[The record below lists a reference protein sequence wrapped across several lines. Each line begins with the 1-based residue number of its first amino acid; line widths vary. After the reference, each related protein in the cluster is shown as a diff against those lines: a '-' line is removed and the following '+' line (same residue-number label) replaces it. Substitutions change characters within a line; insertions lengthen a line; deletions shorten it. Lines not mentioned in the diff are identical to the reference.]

1 MKLKSIFKKKN
12 DTSNPISQAAN
23 LGISTPAASSP
34 TTPPPI
40 THPTAEQQAAYTN
53 DDSINET
60 VVTDAISLHGSISK
74 IETYTLAD
82 KIMGAQER
90 NIAELIQ
97 NADRKTILLSG
108 LAYDY
113 QNKYG
118 KKPDYTGKFK
128 NYLVSEFSDNIKIC
142 GSGGSVVVTWVG
154 TNSEIDCGDDGS
166 KKKTKDEEKAL
177 RNYTNQ
183 EELLTEI
190 IQKLAI
196 SSSTKIQL
204 GNIIEHYRNETGQLP
219 TYEGKFKTYI
229 VTSIPGVQAG
239 SGEYISYHAVDS
251 SSSLVPSDIS
261 HQENNNVAASLES
274 SEAISNEQNNNQKK
288 KKKKKKEKKDEV
300 KIAVHDSSADIITF
314 SESIRGKS
322 DSGISA
328 KQEEDDNVAVRGIE
342 GFEGLSLEER
352 NAKANELATSLFLP
366 KGVLDGIQKNKG
378 LSLFKSSGIEN
389 QPEGALLGH
398 LFDGNESSNEVGEGV
413 YINTHSPFCFITV
426 GVQGAGKSHT
436 SSCILESCLVPFEP
450 GNVVKL
456 KAPQTT
462 LVLHYDQNT
471 TSICEA
477 AGLLSPHP
485 NIKTKMNQ
493 VGHSVGAVLKE
504 KAVIL
509 VSPAFYLQ
517 RKKFYGDTCTVKPLL
532 FRWRSL
538 TADHIKRIMRIES
551 GDNQLYVASFLD
563 LLRSYQKK
571 AVVPD
576 FADFLKQVRNV
587 CSIGTQ
593 KGPLD
598 QRINLL
604 ESIVAE
610 SEKNSGLVGE
620 SLDLVS
626 SSKDGYHLIIADMTD
641 PLLSKDE
648 ANGLFQVLT
657 EQLRTLPTKGG
668 KVLMLD
674 EAHKYMMG
682 EKSDGLS
689 EAIVNAAR
697 LMRHDGLRLVVSTQS
712 PKALAPELLELVT
725 IAALHHFHSP
735 DWFSYIKQK
744 LPLGDDDFES
754 ILSLNS
760 GDAVAFATT
769 HDLYGPGICS
779 FKMRIRPRI
788 TADLGSSRRNS

>member
-1 MKLKSIFKKKN
+1 
-12 DTSNPISQAAN
+12 
-23 LGISTPAASSP
+23 
-34 TTPPPI
+34 
-40 THPTAEQQAAYTN
+40 
-53 DDSINET
+53 
-60 VVTDAISLHGSISK
+60 
-74 IETYTLAD
+74 
-82 KIMGAQER
+82 MGAQER

-97 NADRKTILLSG
+97 NADRKKILLSALG
-108 LAYDY
+108 TDY

-118 KKPDYTGKFK
+118 KKPVYTGKFK
-128 NYLVSEFSDNIKIC
+128 NYLVSEFSDNIKIR
-142 GSGGSVVVTWVG
+142 GSGGSTVVTWVG
-154 TNSEIDCGDDGS
+154 TNTKIDYSD
-166 KKKTKDEEKAL
+166 
-177 RNYTNQ
+177 TNFNTFSQ

-190 IQKLAI
+190 IQNLAI

-204 GNIIEHYRNETGQLP
+204 GNIIQDYQKHVRNKSGQPP
-219 TYEGKFKTYI
+219 TYGGKFKNY
-229 VTSIPGVQAG
+229 VATSIPGVKVA
-239 SGEYISYHAVDS
+239 SGEYITYYATNSGS
-251 SSSLVPSDIS
+251 SEVPSEIPY
-261 HQENNNVAASLES
+261 QENNNVAASLES
-274 SEAISNEQNNNQKK
+274 SEANNNQKK
-288 KKKKKKEKKDEV
+288 KKEKKKKDEV

-314 SESIRGKS
+314 SKSIRGKS

-342 GFEGLSLEER
+342 EKLEGLSLEER

-398 LFDGNESSNEVGEGV
+398 LFDDNDSSNKVGEGV

-456 KAPQTT
+456 KVPQTT

-477 AGLLSPHP
+477 AGLLSPNP
-485 NIKTKMNQ
+485 NIKAKMNQ
-493 VGHSVGAVLKE
+493 VGHNVGAVIKE

-576 FADFLKQVRNV
+576 FADFLKQVRDV

-641 PLLSKDE
+641 PLLSKEE

-657 EQLRTLPTKGG
+657 EQFRTLPTKGG

-760 GDAVAFATT
+760 GEAVAFATT

>member
-1 MKLKSIFKKKN
+1 
-12 DTSNPISQAAN
+12 
-23 LGISTPAASSP
+23 
-34 TTPPPI
+34 
-40 THPTAEQQAAYTN
+40 
-53 DDSINET
+53 
-60 VVTDAISLHGSISK
+60 
-74 IETYTLAD
+74 
-82 KIMGAQER
+82 MGAQER

-97 NADRKTILLSG
+97 NADRKKILLSALG
-108 LAYDY
+108 TDY

-118 KKPDYTGKFK
+118 KKPVYTGKFK
-128 NYLVSEFSDNIKIC
+128 NYLVSEFSDNIKIR
-142 GSGGSVVVTWVG
+142 GSGGSTVVTWVG
-154 TNSEIDCGDDGS
+154 TNTKIDYSD
-166 KKKTKDEEKAL
+166 
-177 RNYTNQ
+177 TNFNTFSQ

-190 IQKLAI
+190 IQNLAI

-204 GNIIEHYRNETGQLP
+204 GNIIQDYQKHVRNKSGQPP
-219 TYEGKFKTYI
+219 TYGGKFKNY
-229 VTSIPGVQAG
+229 VATSIPGVKVA
-239 SGEYISYHAVDS
+239 SGEYITYYATNSGS
-251 SSSLVPSDIS
+251 SEVPSEIPY
-261 HQENNNVAASLES
+261 QENNNVAASLES
-274 SEAISNEQNNNQKK
+274 SEANNNQKK
-288 KKKKKKEKKDEV
+288 KKEKKKKDEV

-314 SESIRGKS
+314 SKSIRGKS

-342 GFEGLSLEER
+342 EKLEGLSLEER

-398 LFDGNESSNEVGEGV
+398 LFDDNDSSNKVGEGV

-456 KAPQTT
+456 KVPQTT

-477 AGLLSPHP
+477 AGLLSPNP
-485 NIKTKMNQ
+485 NIKAKMNQ
-493 VGHSVGAVLKE
+493 VGHNVGAVIKE

-593 KGPLD
+593 KWPLD

-641 PLLSKDE
+641 PLLSKEE

-657 EQLRTLPTKGG
+657 EQFRTLPTKGG

-760 GDAVAFATT
+760 GEAVAFATT

>member
-1 MKLKSIFKKKN
+1 M
-12 DTSNPISQAAN
+12 
-23 LGISTPAASSP
+23 
-34 TTPPPI
+34 
-40 THPTAEQQAAYTN
+40 E
-53 DDSINET
+53 
-60 VVTDAISLHGSISK
+60 
-74 IETYTLAD
+74 
-82 KIMGAQER
+82 AQER
-90 NIAELIQ
+90 NIANLIQ
-97 NADRKTILLSG
+97 DADKKTILFSALG
-108 LAYDY
+108 TDY
-113 QNKYG
+113 QNKFG
-118 KKPDYTGKFK
+118 KKPVYKGKFK
-128 NYLVSEFSDNIKIC
+128 DYLESQFANNIEIR
-142 GSGGSVVVTWVG
+142 GSGGSLVVTWVG
-154 TNSEIDCGDDGS
+154 TNTEIDYSD
-166 KKKTKDEEKAL
+166 
-177 RNYTNQ
+177 TNTFSQ

-204 GNIIEHYRNETGQLP
+204 GNIIQDYQKHVRNKSGQLP

-229 VTSIPGVQAG
+229 ATSIPGVKVA
-239 SGEYISYHAVDS
+239 SGEYITYHAIKS
-251 SSSLVPSDIS
+251 SSSEVPSEIS
-261 HQENNNVAASLES
+261 YQENN
-274 SEAISNEQNNNQKK
+274 Q

-328 KQEEDDNVAVRGIE
+328 KQEDDDNVAVRGIEE

-366 KGVLDGIQKNKG
+366 KGVLDGIQRNKG

-398 LFDGNESSNEVGEGV
+398 LFDDNESSNEVGEGV

-456 KAPQTT
+456 KVPQTT
-462 LVLHYDQNT
+462 LVVHYDQNT

-477 AGLLSPHP
+477 AGLLSLNR
-485 NIKTKMNQ
+485 NIKAKMNQ
-493 VGHSVGAVLKE
+493 VGHTVGAIPKE

-576 FADFLKQVRNV
+576 FADFLKQVRDV

-657 EQLRTLPTKGG
+657 EQFRTLPTKGG

-760 GDAVAFATT
+760 GEAVAFATT

>member
-1 MKLKSIFKKKN
+1 
-12 DTSNPISQAAN
+12 
-23 LGISTPAASSP
+23 
-34 TTPPPI
+34 
-40 THPTAEQQAAYTN
+40 
-53 DDSINET
+53 
-60 VVTDAISLHGSISK
+60 
-74 IETYTLAD
+74 
-82 KIMGAQER
+82 MGAQER
-90 NIAELIQ
+90 LIAELIQ
-97 NADRKTILLSG
+97 NADRKTILLSALG
-108 LAYDY
+108 TDY
-113 QNKYG
+113 QNKCG
-118 KKPDYTGKFK
+118 KKPVYTGKFK
-128 NYLVSEFSDNIKIC
+128 DYLESQFANNIEIR
-142 GSGGSVVVTWVG
+142 GSGGSLVVTWLG
-154 TNSEIDCGDDGS
+154 NSKIDCGDDSS
-166 KKKTKDEEKAL
+166 KKKTKDEKKAL

-204 GNIIEHYRNETGQLP
+204 SSIIQDYQKHVRNKSGQPP
-219 TYEGKFKTYI
+219 TYEGKFKNYI
-229 VTSIPGVQAG
+229 ATSIPGVKAG
-239 SGEYISYHAVDS
+239 SGSYITYHAIKSGSSEVPSEISY
-251 SSSLVPSDIS
+251 
-261 HQENNNVAASLES
+261 QGNNNAAASLES
-274 SEAISNEQNNNQKK
+274 SEAKA
-288 KKKKKKEKKDEV
+288 KKKKKEKKKKDEV

-328 KQEEDDNVAVRGIE
+328 KQEEEEKDNAAVRGIEE

-398 LFDGNESSNEVGEGV
+398 LFDDNESSNEVREGV

-436 SSCILESCLVPFEP
+436 SSCILESCLVPFKP

-456 KAPQTT
+456 KVPQTT

-477 AGLLSPHP
+477 AGLLSANHG
-485 NIKTKMNQ
+485 IKAKMNQ
-493 VGHSVGAVLKE
+493 VGHSVCAVAKE

-576 FADFLKQVRNV
+576 FADFLKQVRDV

-657 EQLRTLPTKGG
+657 EQFRSLPTKNG

-697 LMRHDGLRLVVSTQS
+697 LMRHVSTQS

-760 GDAVAFATT
+760 GEAVAFATT

>member
-1 MKLKSIFKKKN
+1 
-12 DTSNPISQAAN
+12 
-23 LGISTPAASSP
+23 
-34 TTPPPI
+34 
-40 THPTAEQQAAYTN
+40 
-53 DDSINET
+53 
-60 VVTDAISLHGSISK
+60 
-74 IETYTLAD
+74 
-82 KIMGAQER
+82 MGAQER
-90 NIAELIQ
+90 NIANLIQ
-97 NADRKTILLSG
+97 NADGKTILLSG
-108 LAYDY
+108 FAFDY
-113 QNKYG
+113 QTKYG
-118 KKPDYTGKFK
+118 KRPVYPGKFK
-128 NYLVSEFSDNIKIC
+128 EYLESEFSDNIKIR
-142 GSGGSVVVTWVG
+142 GIGGLTAVTWVG
-154 TNSEIDCGDDGS
+154 NSEIDCGDGGS
-166 KKKTKDEEKAL
+166 KKKTKDEKKAH
-177 RNYTNQ
+177 TNQ

-190 IQKLAI
+190 IQKLTI
-196 SSSTKIQL
+196 SSNTKIQL
-204 GNIIEHYRNETGQLP
+204 GHISQAYQNETGQLP

-229 VTSIPGVQAG
+229 ATSIPGVQAG
-239 SGEYISYHAVDS
+239 SGGFITYNYVESGGGGSSEVPSEISY
-251 SSSLVPSDIS
+251 
-261 HQENNNVAASLES
+261 
-274 SEAISNEQNNNQKK
+274 QKK
-288 KKKKKKEKKDEV
+288 KKEKKKKDEV

-328 KQEEDDNVAVRGIE
+328 KQEGDDAAVRGVEE

-366 KGVLDGIQKNKG
+366 KGVLDGIQRNKG

-398 LFDGNESSNEVGEGV
+398 LFDDNDSSNKVGEGV

-456 KAPQTT
+456 KVPQTT

-477 AGLLSPHP
+477 AGLLSANP
-485 NIKTKMNQ
+485 NIKSKMNQ
-493 VGHSVGAVLKE
+493 VGHSVGAVPKE

-538 TADHIKRIMRIES
+538 TADHIKQIMRIES

-641 PLLSKDE
+641 PLLSKEE

-657 EQLRTLPTKGG
+657 EQFRTLPTKGG

-760 GDAVAFATT
+760 GEAVAFATT